1 MEVNHIRYY
10 YTLWLY
16 PIDTNYISLSAI
28 EYIMEE
34 DLLHEYFKSTEKEFK
49 EENYTSSTVLYS
61 KFIFLSIDLY
71 LKRRYNVTV
80 KNHNERKI
88 YLASKKNID
97 SVARELYDIYENVYK
112 LYIETYTRK
121 IKKEEAIVV
130 KNIAEKIKDIIKYD

>member
-1 MEVNHIRYY
+1 MVISYRS
-10 YTLWLY
+10 
-16 PIDTNYISLSAI
+16 NYISLSAI

-34 DLLHEYFKSTEKEFK
+34 DLLHEYFKSAEKEFK